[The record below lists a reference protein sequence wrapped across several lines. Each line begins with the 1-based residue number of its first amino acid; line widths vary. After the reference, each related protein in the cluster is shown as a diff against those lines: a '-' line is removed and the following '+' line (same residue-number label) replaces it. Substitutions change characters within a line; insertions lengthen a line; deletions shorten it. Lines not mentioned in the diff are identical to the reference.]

1 MTALIELLQVA
12 KNAQPLAD
20 NAADKMDEAAHVA
33 ATRTVEVT
41 DAAAEDI
48 QRVAHATG
56 QAGVQATKDVSK
68 VRFDIVAE
76 QHRSYTPGHM
86 CET

>member
-1 MTALIELLQVA
+1 MPQVA
-12 KNAQPLAD
+12 ENAQPIAD
-20 NAADKMDEAAHVA
+20 NTADKMDEAAHVA

-68 VRFDIVAE
+68 VRVATAAK
-76 QHRSYTPGHM
+76 QH
-86 CET
+86 

>member
-1 MTALIELLQVA
+1 MTTLIKLLQVA
-12 KNAQPLAD
+12 ENAQPIAD

-48 QRVAHATG
+48 QNVAHAAG

-68 VRFDIVAE
+68 VRVATAAK
-76 QHRSYTPGHM
+76 QHGCGTPFCM
-86 CET
+86 